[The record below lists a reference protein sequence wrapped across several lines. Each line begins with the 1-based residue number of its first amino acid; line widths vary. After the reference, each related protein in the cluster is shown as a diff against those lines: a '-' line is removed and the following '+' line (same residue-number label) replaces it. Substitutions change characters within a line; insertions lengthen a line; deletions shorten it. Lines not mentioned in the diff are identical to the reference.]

1 MSDDAADRGPDKSER
16 LARRAVRSVMTLVRR
31 GVALAGGLL
40 MITVVICG
48 GGFALGYAALSGG
61 IEKVWFLLGGFFAV
75 LAIGAAVLAV
85 VRLLAVRSREE
96 QLIEELRRL
105 IAGDAQTERIVIET
119 VETNDASQDQGVVVM
134 SREFFTMRET
144 IGPQIVQYPALQESL
159 AAVTSLPFLVFITM
173 VVSFVF
179 AFLGILFGI
188 ALRL

>member
-1 MSDDAADRGPDKSER
+1 
-16 LARRAVRSVMTLVRR
+16 
-31 GVALAGGLL
+31 

-188 ALRL
+188 ALLL